1 MATAARFQRTREDH
15 ARELAEDY
23 VELIRALTAERGE
36 ARSIDMAERLGVS
49 PVSVGKTLKRLQRE
63 GLVTYQPYR
72 SIFLTDKGRALAE
85 TSEKRHQVVR
95 DVLLKLG
102 IDPETAE
109 TDAEGIEHH
118 VSAETLEAFGRFLSK
133 T

>member
-1 MATAARFQRTREDH
+1 MATAARFQRTRQDH

-23 VELIRALTAERGE
+23 VEMIRALTAETGE
-36 ARSIDMAERLGVS
+36 ARSTDMADRLGVS
-49 PVSVGKTLKRLQRE
+49 PVSVGKTLKRLQKE

-72 SIFLTDKGRALAE
+72 SIFLTERGRALAE
-85 TSEKRHQVVR
+85 SSEARHQVVR

-102 IDPETAE
+102 VDPENAE

-118 VSAETLEAFGRFLSK
+118 VSAATLEAFGRFLGS
-133 T
+133 

>member
-23 VELIRALTAERGE
+23 VELIRALTAEKGE
-36 ARSIDMAERLGVS
+36 ARSTDMADRLGVS
-49 PVSVGKTLKRLQRE
+49 PVSVGKTLKRLQKE

-72 SIFLTDKGRALAE
+72 SIFLTEEGRALAE
-85 TSEKRHQVVR
+85 ASEARHQVVR

-102 IDPETAE
+102 VDPENAE

-118 VSAETLEAFGRFLSK
+118 VSAATLEAFGRFLGV
-133 T
+133 